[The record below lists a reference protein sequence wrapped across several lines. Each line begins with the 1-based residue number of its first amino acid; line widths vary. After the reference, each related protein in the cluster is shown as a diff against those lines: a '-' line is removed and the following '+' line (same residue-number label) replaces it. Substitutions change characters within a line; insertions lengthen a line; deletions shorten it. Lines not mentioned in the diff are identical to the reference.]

1 MGKRS
6 ILGSNRGFT
15 LIELLVVIA
24 IIGIL
29 SSVVLASLNS
39 ARGKGN
45 DARVKAQM
53 SSLRASAELYYS
65 ESGTYDRGAADDV
78 CAPASGDT
86 SGMDEYLDETNYP
99 SGVDTVGCQNSG
111 VAYAAWAPLPFE
123 GGFWCVDSSGE
134 SKKIAT
140 APTSGDYTCE

>member
-1 MGKRS
+1 MPKMTTKYTK
-6 ILGSNRGFT
+6 GFT

-45 DARVKAQM
+45 DARVKAQL

-65 ESGTYDRGAADDV
+65 DEGTYDGAVPDDSV
-78 CAPASGDT
+78 CAPDASDT
-86 SGMDEYLDETNYP
+86 SGMDEYLDEANYP
-99 SGVDTVGCQNSG
+99 SGVTSIGCQNSG
-111 VAYAAWAPLPFE
+111 TAYAAWAPLPFE
-123 GGFWCVDSSGE
+123 GGYWCVDSSGE
-134 SKKIAT
+134 SKKIT
-140 APTSGDYTCE
+140 AVPGAGDYTCE